1 MEIIA
6 PISSMWRKQKF
17 LLAFFLIAVGCWFFY
32 DGLVG
37 YPKKNAAYNAYK
49 NLEAEHRVNEWPTV
63 AKERGWSR
71 EAPHRLY
78 EKPDIAAQLVI
89 GSLSV
94 TAGLL
99 TGLWVSRV
107 GRATLRSDGT
117 TVWDPRGRAVP
128 FTAITGVNDRRW
140 KTKGLADVFYNMNG
154 RRGKIRFDDYKFDGC
169 EKIYAQIEE
178 HLAARQPAVGSQNPA
193 EAGMS
198 EEGKSAGA

>member
-17 LLAFFLIAVGCWFFY
+17 LLSFFLVAVGCWFFY

-37 YPKKNAAYNAYK
+37 YPKKNEAYNTYK
-49 NLEAEHRVNEWPTV
+49 TMEAEHRVHEWPTV
-63 AKERGWSR
+63 AKEKGWPR

-78 EKPDIAAQLVI
+78 EKPDIAAQIVL
-89 GSLSV
+89 GSLSM

-99 TGLWVSRV
+99 TGFWVSRV

-117 TVWDPRGRAVP
+117 TVWDAHGRAVP
-128 FTAITGVNDRRW
+128 FTAITGVDDRRW
-140 KTKGLADVFYNMNG
+140 KTKGLADVLYNVDG

-169 EKIYAQIEE
+169 EKIYAQIED
-178 HLAARQPAVGSQNPA
+178 HLAARHPAARGQNPA
-193 EAGMS
+193 EANFS
-198 EEGKSAGA
+198 EESKKAGA